1 MKEYELGSIG
11 GFILYYAFSGNT
23 DRVRA
28 LSVFPA
34 LHDFVFKCSAD
45 HHWPADVK
53 RCGFLYIARNSIF
66 HHRRKPDDEWRYF
79 QANRKLRKTA
89 GGLDAWWSCG
99 C

>member
-1 MKEYELGSIG
+1 MNLVVLVASFFIMLFLGIPIAFALCLSSLLYM
-11 GFILYYAFSGNT
+11 ILYS
-23 DRVRA
+23 
-28 LSVFPA
+28 SVP
-34 LHDFVFKCSAD
+34 LIIIGQQMLKG
-45 HHWPADVK
+45 
-53 RCGFLYIARNSIF
+53 GFLYIARNSIF